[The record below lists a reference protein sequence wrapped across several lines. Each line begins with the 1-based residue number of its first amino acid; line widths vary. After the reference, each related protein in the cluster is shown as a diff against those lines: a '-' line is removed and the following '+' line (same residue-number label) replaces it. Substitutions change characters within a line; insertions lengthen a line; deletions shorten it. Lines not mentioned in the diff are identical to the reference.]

1 VGRNWKGF
9 EGRTAVGKKGRRKGN
24 NNYHVRSMLCLNE
37 TKERLGS
44 GSKQGPKKIENPV
57 QALPEKKEGMKQGR
71 PTRNKKKRE
80 RRLKTSRSKVGLSPR
95 EKRKKKARSHEEHV
109 SIK

>member
-44 GSKQGPKKIENPV
+44 GSKQGPKK
-57 QALPEKKEGMKQGR
+57 
-71 PTRNKKKRE
+71 
-80 RRLKTSRSKVGLSPR
+80 
-95 EKRKKKARSHEEHV
+95 
-109 SIK
+109 